1 MQDSLPLC
9 TAITLPCT
17 LIRSSFPNTPLLG
30 RLYQGVYLHSVFTV
44 FSTRLA
50 SAR

>member
-9 TAITLPCT
+9 TAITLPCIF
-17 LIRSSFPNTPLLG
+17 IRSFFPNALLFL
-30 RLYQGVYLHSVFTV
+30 RLYQGVYLHSAFTV